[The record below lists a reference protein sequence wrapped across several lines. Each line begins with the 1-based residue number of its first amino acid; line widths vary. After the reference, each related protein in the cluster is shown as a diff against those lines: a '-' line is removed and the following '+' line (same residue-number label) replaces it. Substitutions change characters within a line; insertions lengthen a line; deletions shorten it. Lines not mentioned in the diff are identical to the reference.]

1 MVIDAERARAT
12 RRSGGVAL
20 RIAVSLLCS
29 CAGLAFTSRVADA
42 YTIKNELTA
51 GCHEEITTDALR
63 VVRGEL
69 STAPRLP
76 ASENDQALIDDLQ
89 FTPPSDVAD
98 LGGATLLIGVRDND
112 LKGRSSDDLAQ
123 LAAVHGNPDGQ
134 EEHCL
139 RSLSQD
145 EPNGSAAA
153 VADCRAFV
161 RSAIQAALG
170 GLDAAGMPDP
180 TKRTTITVHL
190 SLRGQVDAPL
200 PTYYVKMGQAIHAI
214 EDSFTHTYRSA
225 DQTHITVVLNWIDKV
240 GGGLVESRDGPA
252 HASELDRCDDPDAL
266 RTTRRKLA
274 TLAALGVLRAT
285 LDPQSTPDQKMTAV
299 DKVLDSYLSYTP
311 GCTFDNRWCNAP
323 ERAYADSGCGCRV
336 ARSGGSH
343 GAIFASGGFLLVG
356 LARRRRRRAGAT
368 VVGCGLALA
377 GVLGVRSAHAQ
388 STTTT
393 TTVPAATPGS
403 GATTETIVKHPTTTT
418 TTLTTPTVPEK
429 NAPPPPTIVPVPQPG
444 PRDPNATAWGA
455 YASGSASLNNPAVA
469 GSIGL
474 RLRANKS
481 WTFGLDG
488 EWNPWL
494 AFNGATVRAGALNV
508 YGTAIVRLPLAYES
522 FNLRSSLS
530 LGPSYLISN
539 LYGAPT
545 GSIGVF
551 AGLSFLGLEW
561 KLSRALLLIIN
572 PLSFAVPAPQLK
584 NVPLFYP
591 QYRFS
596 LGLEMYLG

>member
-1 MVIDAERARAT
+1 MERSRSS
-12 RRSGGVAL
+12 RGSGGIAR
-20 RIAVSLLCS
+20 RIAASVL
-29 CAGLAFTSRVADA
+29 CAGLALTTGVADA

-69 STAPRLP
+69 PTAPRLP

-89 FTPPSDVAD
+89 FTPPSDLAD

-112 LKGRSSDDLAQ
+112 LKGRSSDNLAQ
-123 LAAVHGNPDGQ
+123 LAAVHGNPDSQ

-139 RSLSQD
+139 RSLSED
-145 EPNGSAAA
+145 EPTGSAAA
-153 VADCRAFV
+153 VADCRTFV

-180 TKRTTITVHL
+180 TKRTTVTVHL

-200 PTYYVKMGQAIHAI
+200 PTYYLKMGQAIHAI

-240 GGGLVESRDGPA
+240 GGDLVESRDGPA
-252 HASELDRCDDPDAL
+252 HAAELDRCDDPDTL

-274 TLAALGVLRAT
+274 TLAAAGVLRAT
-285 LDPQSTPDQKMTAV
+285 LDPRSTPDQKMTAV
-299 DKVLDSYLSYTP
+299 DEVLDAYLSFTP
-311 GCTFDNRWCNAP
+311 GCTFDNGWCNAP
-323 ERAYADSGCGCRV
+323 ERAYADAGCGCRV

-343 GAIFASGGFLLVG
+343 GAILACGGLLLIG
-356 LARRRRRRAGAT
+356 LARRHRRRAGAT
-368 VVGCGLALA
+368 ALACGLALV
-377 GVLGVRSAHAQ
+377 GILRGPSAHAQ

-393 TTVPAATPGS
+393 TTTVPPATPGS
-403 GATTETIVKHPTTTT
+403 GATTETIVTNSTTTT
-418 TTLTTPTVPEK
+418 TTLTTPTVPEQ
-429 NAPPPPTIVPVPQPG
+429 NAPPPPTIFPVPQPG
-444 PRDPNATAWGA
+444 PRDPNAMAWGA
-455 YASGSASLNNPAVA
+455 YAGGSASVSNPAMA
-469 GSIGL
+469 ASIGF

-494 AFNGATVRAGALNV
+494 AFNGATVHAGAVNV
-508 YGTAIVRLPLAYES
+508 YGTAILRLPLAYES
-522 FNLRSSLS
+522 FNLRSTLS

-545 GSIGVF
+545 GSVGVF

-561 KLSRALLLIIN
+561 KLSRSLLFIIN
-572 PLSFAVPAPQLK
+572 PLSFAIPAPQLK

-596 LGLEMYLG
+596 LGFEVYLG